1 MTLKFN
7 DIMRK
12 YYEDEKLGIKNEDAP
27 ANSVA
32 GGGVDLSIDNTVHT
46 KKKKKNLYDGRT
58 KEARQFIKRIEQ
70 LRAKRN
76 STFREKVKE
85 NIESFGNEY
94 LLENNVEILKKIV
107 KRKQNMPIKMKDGQM
122 KVDLFTASAFVQN
135 LDKLR
140 PDNKKK
146 VEDMINNGTKAQ
158 FLKLV
163 NIFFK

>member
-1 MTLKFN
+1 MNIFLKT
-7 DIMRK
+7 MLK
-12 YYEDEKLGIKNEDAP
+12 
-27 ANSVA
+27 S
-32 GGGVDLSIDNTVHT
+32 
-46 KKKKKNLYDGRT
+46 
-58 KEARQFIKRIEQ
+58 
-70 LRAKRN
+70 
-76 STFREKVKE
+76 
-85 NIESFGNEY
+85 
-94 LLENNVEILKKIV
+94 LKKIV

-122 KVDLFTASAFVQN
+122 KVDLFTSSAFVQN